1 MGLFSNF
8 NHSYD
13 PWARS
18 KLSRNDD
25 YATAAFISISQN
37 GQKIGSSNDDYPR
50 YLNSEYRVHDPIK
63 YHKNLISNGFLV
75 EASAEVALKKLK
87 VEQLK
92 NILLQSGLSDKGKK
106 DALISRIIEGTDVNS
121 LKLEKYYVPS
131 EKGRAH
137 LKKYGYVLTLRNYDI
152 RWDEY
157 DEFKKSRPDYWKPN
171 DVIWRLL
178 ESRLNSYYID
188 GSYGLARNQLF
199 NMAKLLESE
208 GHYLD
213 SLCYYCKV
221 LYYDTSGCGN
231 GNISDDNLMIA
242 PGLIDCIHKLK
253 DHYDP
258 RILDRC
264 YHRTYLPHHSLTR
277 KAFEQ
282 LLFDIFEDKTID
294 IENYAKDFKG

>member
-92 NILLQSGLSDKGKK
+92 NILLQSGLSDKDNGMEISISSLTISQITCIGS
-106 DALISRIIEGTDVNS
+106 DAKPFPFKAVSIVLNI
-121 LKLEKYYVPS
+121 P
-131 EKGRAH
+131 
-137 LKKYGYVLTLRNYDI
+137 VLTVKLPEI
-152 RWDEY
+152 LSSVVLP
-157 DEFKKSRPDYWKPN
+157 EFN
-171 DVIWRLL
+171 
-178 ESRLNSYYID
+178 N
-188 GSYGLARNQLF
+188 
-199 NMAKLLESE
+199 
-208 GHYLD
+208 
-213 SLCYYCKV
+213 
-221 LYYDTSGCGN
+221 
-231 GNISDDNLMIA
+231 
-242 PGLIDCIHKLK
+242 
-253 DHYDP
+253 
-258 RILDRC
+258 
-264 YHRTYLPHHSLTR
+264 
-277 KAFEQ
+277 
-282 LLFDIFEDKTID
+282 
-294 IENYAKDFKG
+294 